1 MSSLLKGFDMVDSLV
16 KFLFGI
22 LKNDYLTVLF
32 VSMFPLVELKG
43 AIPVGQAAG
52 LPLIRTACL
61 SYIGSSL
68 ICIPLFFLLI
78 PVFNLLK
85 KIKFIKK
92 FVEKVE
98 GMLYG
103 KAKKLAEKAQKGKI
117 GAELSEEEKNA
128 KANRLIFWALFA
140 FVAIPLPLT
149 GVWTGTAIAV
159 FLNMKFKDA
168 FIALVGGNFISGSLV
183 TLFTFI
189 FKEYVDIVILALG
202 IIAVIMLVIA
212 IVKIARTPQK
222 AEEDDRG

>member
-1 MSSLLKGFDMVDSLV
+1 MVDSLV
-16 KFLFGI
+16 KFLVGI

-103 KAKKLAEKAQKGKI
+103 KAKNLPKKRKRAKSARNLAKKKKMLRQI
-117 GAELSEEEKNA
+117 GLSSGRCS
-128 KANRLIFWALFA
+128 RLSQYRCRLR
-140 FVAIPLPLT
+140 VC
-149 GVWTGTAIAV
+149 GR
-159 FLNMKFKDA
+159 
-168 FIALVGGNFISGSLV
+168 
-183 TLFTFI
+183 
-189 FKEYVDIVILALG
+189 
-202 IIAVIMLVIA
+202 
-212 IVKIARTPQK
+212 AR
-222 AEEDDRG
+222 RSRCF